1 MDVIRESCAGLD
13 VHKKS
18 VVVGVR
24 TPKAREVRTFATTTK
39 GLLEM
44 VDYLEE
50 RGVRHVAMESTGV
63 YWRSVFNLL
72 EETEME
78 VMVVNA
84 GHMKQV
90 PGRKTDVKDAEWI
103 AELLEHGLLRGSFV
117 PKRGQRELRDLLRYR
132 RTLIRQR
139 AREVQRV
146 EKVLQAANV
155 KLSSVASDILGVSGR
170 AMLEAMIAGER
181 DSAALTQLAR
191 GKLKKKQGQLEEALE
206 GSVGWHQRFM
216 LRQHLDLIDAYQRQL
231 DALEVE
237 IEERM
242 RPLAQPLTHLEKIP
256 GLGRRTAEEILAEIG
271 TDMSQFPT
279 ERHIASWAKVSPGNN
294 QSGGRRRSG
303 PTGRG
308 GPVRAILISAAVNVS
323 KNPSTYY
330 GALYRRLC
338 RRGSKERALVA
349 VAHALLVAIYHMLR
363 DGTMH
368 QDLGPDHFDERRRR
382 QSAINAV
389 RHLQRLGYAL
399 TMDELEAHSAA

>member
-1 MDVIRESCAGLD
+1 LDVVRESCAGLD
-13 VHKKS
+13 VHKKT

-24 TPKAREVRTFATTTK
+24 TPSVREVRTFATTTK
-39 GLLEM
+39 GLLGM

-84 GHMKQV
+84 GHLKQV
-90 PGRKTDVKDAEWI
+90 PGRKTDVRDAEWI

-117 PKRGQRELRDLLRYR
+117 PKREQRELRDLLRYR

-155 KLSSVASDILGVSGR
+155 KLSSVASDILGASGR

-191 GKLKKKQGQLEEALE
+191 GQLRKKQLQLGEALE
-206 GSVGWHQRFM
+206 GSVRRHQRFM
-216 LRQHLDLIDAYQRQL
+216 LGQHLDLIDAYQRQL
-231 DALEVE
+231 DELDVE

-242 RPLAQPLTHLEKIP
+242 RPLAPQLAHLEEIP
-256 GLGRRTAEEILAEIG
+256 GLGRRTVEEILGEIG
-271 TDMSQFPT
+271 TDMSQFPS

-294 QSGGRRRSG
+294 QSGGRQRPG
-303 PTGRG
+303 PTGKG
-308 GPVRAILISAAVNVS
+308 GPIRAILISAALNVS
-323 KNPSTYY
+323 KSPSTYY

-363 DGTMH
+363 DGTTH
-368 QDLGPDHFDERRRR
+368 RDLGPDHFDEQRRR
-382 QSAINAV
+382 QSAISAV
-389 RHLQRLGYAL
+389 RHLQRLGYTL
-399 TMDELEAHSAA
+399 TLEELEARPAA